1 MQRYLAVAV
10 ILLLC
15 MQSLMPR
22 VEGCNPKN
30 RPPKN
35 RKHPCVADVC
45 GKGGS
50 CGGSCRCT
58 GNDNP
63 WCNGYC
69 TL

>member
-1 MQRYLAVAV
+1 MRRYLEIAV

-15 MQSLMPR
+15 MHSLMPS
-22 VEGCNPKN
+22 VEACEPTK

-35 RKHPCVADVC
+35 PKLQCVADVC
-45 GKGGS
+45 GGKGK
-50 CGGSCRCT
+50 CGQPCKCT

-69 TL
+69 TI